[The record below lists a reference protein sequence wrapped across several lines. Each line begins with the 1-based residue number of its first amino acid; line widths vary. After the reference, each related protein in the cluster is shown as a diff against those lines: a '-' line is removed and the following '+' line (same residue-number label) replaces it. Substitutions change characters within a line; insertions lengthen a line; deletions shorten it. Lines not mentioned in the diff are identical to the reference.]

1 MNHSFGPLRRWWDR
15 SRARRDGKRDGL
27 LGVPAKDEVAYP
39 PALLAIKQRGE
50 EALAALQRSWVSRDA
65 RLTETTDVTERRSE
79 ILAGASM
86 RVATSSPV
94 PAPAPRPSRPAT
106 SGPRARR
113 SRPDRGSAGRLRGA
127 DHAILVAE
135 FPLNAIA
142 FRLFGESE
150 VLTWVMT
157 AGLAA
162 TLILCAHGLGAFLR
176 VPHPTMAER
185 RWIIV
190 LLVLPALAIVGIAVI
205 RERYLSVA
213 AEAGGFDALGPVVG
227 SVLFLVINL
236 LIYAGATMLSYL
248 AHAPGSRADVR
259 RASAGPRAA
268 GGEDPPGAGGGSC
281 RGRDRRRRRGPA
293 GERRGAT
300 RGGRPRPGDPQLL
313 RAADGD
319 LLHGEPARP
328 PEPGGPGRAAGAPGD
343 RDPVRARGGRD
354 APQAVEPGGER
365 ERPRVGAGARRA
377 PASLGRRCPMSRLR
391 GVAAVI
397 VLSLLAGACSAVA
410 KGSEESGPL
419 VVVLFDVSGSTDSDE
434 IRAGYLE
441 TFGRVLDFADEHDG
455 TVIAD
460 VVDEN
465 PLAHSTYPVNATFEA
480 CNALTDNQLT
490 CDTARGRRA
499 MRR

>member
-39 PALLAIKQRGE
+39 PALLAIKQRGQ

-65 RLTETTDVTERRSE
+65 RLTETTDVSERRSE
-79 ILAGASM
+79 ILAGSVEASRDELARASTRAEAVTSRDEWAASSQEPTGPRIG
-86 RVATSSPV
+86 RVAYAVLIT
-94 PAPAPRPSRPAT
+94 
-106 SGPRARR
+106 
-113 SRPDRGSAGRLRGA
+113 L
-127 DHAILVAE
+127 ILVAE

-176 VPHPTMAER
+176 VPHPTMADR

-190 LLVLPALAIVGIAVI
+190 LLVLPTLAIVGIAAI

-248 AHAPGSRADVR
+248 AHAPGARGR
-259 RASAGPRAA
+259 PLEGELLRPRAA
-268 GGEDPPGAGGGSC
+268 GGEDPPGAGRGSC
-281 RGRDRRRRRGPA
+281 RSRDRRRRRGPS
-293 GERRGAT
+293 GERGGAA
-300 RGGRPRPGDPQLL
+300 RGGRPRRGDPQLL

-319 LLHGEPARP
+319 LLHGEPPRP

-343 RDPVRARGGRD
+343 RDPARARGCRDALAGVRAR
-354 APQAVEPGGER
+354 AGER
-365 ERPRVGAGARRA
+365 ERPRAGRALAALRHPSAGGAR
-377 PASLGRRCPMSRLR
+377 
-391 GVAAVI
+391 
-397 VLSLLAGACSAVA
+397 
-410 KGSEESGPL
+410 
-419 VVVLFDVSGSTDSDE
+419 
-434 IRAGYLE
+434 
-441 TFGRVLDFADEHDG
+441 
-455 TVIAD
+455 
-460 VVDEN
+460 
-465 PLAHSTYPVNATFEA
+465 
-480 CNALTDNQLT
+480 
-490 CDTARGRRA
+490 
-499 MRR
+499 